1 MKVNSNIQAMI
12 TGNVLRNNETRQ
24 SESTER
30 LSSGYRLNHA
40 KDNPA
45 GMAISNKMRAQIAS
59 LNRANQNASN
69 GVNVIETAE
78 GALAEIQSM
87 IQRMSEL
94 SVKAANGTNTE
105 EDREAI
111 QKEID
116 QLTGEIERVARD
128 TEYNTQNLL
137 GGEQQ
142 LKGYAD
148 DLNLEV
154 INYDPDFPFGSDYV
168 IDFRKYDSWDGPV
181 VNESSIR
188 LYKSSDDKAAGVEM
202 AGIKSKEVNEKGD
215 RITITMDNGAQLI
228 VKAHTGLTNN
238 ASVGLDLSGVGGMKI
253 QVGSGEG
260 QEIHMAIPKISLDN
274 LDLTGID
281 VRKEDGARRAMDQTK
296 NALAF
301 VSSVRS
307 RLGAYENRLE
317 NAISNLDVTTENLTK
332 SYSTIK
338 DTDMAEEMVDYT
350 TLQVLVQAG
359 TSMLSQANEQPQQAL
374 QLLQ

>member
-78 GALAEIQSM
+78 GALSEIQSM

-154 INYDPDFPFGSDYV
+154 INYDPDFPCHGGRDVLRGSD
-168 IDFRKYDSWDGPV
+168 D
-181 VNESSIR
+181 
-188 LYKSSDDKAAGVEM
+188 
-202 AGIKSKEVNEKGD
+202 
-215 RITITMDNGAQLI
+215 QLCF
-228 VKAHTGLTNN
+228 L
-238 ASVGLDLSGVGGMKI
+238 
-253 QVGSGEG
+253 
-260 QEIHMAIPKISLDN
+260 
-274 LDLTGID
+274 
-281 VRKEDGARRAMDQTK
+281 
-296 NALAF
+296 
-301 VSSVRS
+301 
-307 RLGAYENRLE
+307 
-317 NAISNLDVTTENLTK
+317 
-332 SYSTIK
+332 
-338 DTDMAEEMVDYT
+338 
-350 TLQVLVQAG
+350 
-359 TSMLSQANEQPQQAL
+359 
-374 QLLQ
+374 